1 MSSSRNCWS
10 GLPPLEAAASRKME
24 AARSY
29 RSRTSVLNNSA
40 LLPKCQAIAPRAGT
54 TRGAIAWH
62 FGNKAELFN
71 TLVRERYE
79 RAASIFREAAASS
92 GGSPLQ
98 QLREL
103 LILWLTYAEEH
114 PDFRAMLELIQLK
127 TELSP
132 ELSEGMQE
140 KVERQRFTID
150 YFASLIRRGIKAGE
164 LRADV
169 DPEIAAQTALGM
181 VNGITNSWLID
192 QNSFSLKRIAAQ
204 AVDLLLLGMANK

>member
-1 MSSSRNCWS
+1 MRRTKEEAAITRQN
-10 GLPPLEAAASRKME
+10 LLEAAFE
-24 AARSY
+24 CFRSKGY
-29 RSRTSVLNNSA
+29 TETTLDD
-40 LLPKCQAIAPRAGT
+40 IAERAGT